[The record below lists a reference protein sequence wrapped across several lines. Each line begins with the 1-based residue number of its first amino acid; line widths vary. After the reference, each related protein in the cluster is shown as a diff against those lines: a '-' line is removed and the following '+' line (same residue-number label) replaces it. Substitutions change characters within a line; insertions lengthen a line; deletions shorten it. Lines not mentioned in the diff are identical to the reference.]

1 MTPVDPAR
9 KAGPDE
15 ELRGHVER
23 LTADDR
29 RRDRRLF
36 WTELLVVLIV
46 AAALAARE
54 LWLT

>member
-1 MTPVDPAR
+1 MDPAR

-54 LWLT
+54 LWLI